1 MSATNPERLQS
12 IVLANAAGQPFLQE
26 FQHFHRS
33 VKQKLWSIEYLYNE
47 IVGLKPEIFYDQR
60 TQGNTLVQDQSPNR
74 RGFGLYANPL
84 VDGFVMNTTA
94 ALDTFAHEVKVLYRF
109 HRVPREV
116 HVHIIENSLVRD
128 HPHSA
133 ITTYL
138 SDELAK
144 QWFATFA
151 VYTYCTAQY
160 FTHSV
165 TP

>member
-60 TQGNTLVQDQSPNR
+60 TQGNTLVQDRSPNR
-74 RGFGLYANPL
+74 RGFGLHANPL
-84 VDGFVMNTTA
+84 VDGFVMNATS

-116 HVHIIENSLVRD
+116 HVHIVEN
-128 HPHSA
+128 
-133 ITTYL
+133 
-138 SDELAK
+138 
-144 QWFATFA
+144 
-151 VYTYCTAQY
+151 
-160 FTHSV
+160 
-165 TP
+165 